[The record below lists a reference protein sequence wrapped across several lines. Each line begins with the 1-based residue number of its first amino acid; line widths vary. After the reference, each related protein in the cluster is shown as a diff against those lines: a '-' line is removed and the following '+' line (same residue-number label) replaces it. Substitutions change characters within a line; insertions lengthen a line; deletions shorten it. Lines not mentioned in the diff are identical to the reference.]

1 MLLLLLLLQA
11 LLSLYPKGLRG
22 EGLVSME
29 EEEWVEE
36 KEGCWGGRPVRGE
49 GPGKATA
56 AARAA
61 MGEDTLSPL
70 SLPLVPL
77 LVLLRLPPAFPPP

>member
-1 MLLLLLLLQA
+1 MPLLLLLVLLQA

-36 KEGCWGGRPVRGE
+36 KEGC
-49 GPGKATA
+49 
-56 AARAA
+56 
-61 MGEDTLSPL
+61 
-70 SLPLVPL
+70 
-77 LVLLRLPPAFPPP
+77 